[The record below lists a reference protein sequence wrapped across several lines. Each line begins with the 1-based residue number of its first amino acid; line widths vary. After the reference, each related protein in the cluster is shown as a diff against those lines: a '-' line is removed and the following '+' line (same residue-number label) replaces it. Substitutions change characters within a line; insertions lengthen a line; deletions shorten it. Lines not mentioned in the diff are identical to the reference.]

1 MTIRSIDHINI
12 STDRLAETC
21 AFFKDVLGLTD
32 GFRPNFPFAGAWLY
46 QGDQALVHLI
56 EKDKASVPSAQ
67 ASLDHFAF
75 VIDDYEAMGATLDA
89 HGIDYRKLETPG
101 TTIRQYF
108 LTDPNGVTIELN
120 WKGARPT
127 G

>member
-1 MTIRSIDHINI
+1 MTIRGIDHINI

-32 GFRPNFPFAGAWLY
+32 GFRPAFPFGGAWLY
-46 QGDQALVHLI
+46 SGDQALVHLI
-56 EKDKASVPSAQ
+56 EKDKAMVPSSQ

-75 VIDDYEAMGATLDA
+75 LIDDFEGMGARLDQ
-89 HGIDYRKLETPG
+89 HGIEYRMLSAPG

-120 WKGARPT
+120 WKGRPE
-127 G
+127 

>member
-1 MTIRSIDHINI
+1 MTIRGIDHINI

-21 AFFKDVLGLTD
+21 AFFKDVLGFTD
-32 GFRPNFPFAGAWLY
+32 GFRPAFPFGGAWLY

-56 EKDKASVPSAQ
+56 EKDKAHVPSYQ

-75 VIDDYEAMGATLDA
+75 VIDDYEGLQARLDA
-89 HGIDYRKLETPG
+89 KGIEYRALNTPG
-101 TTIRQYF
+101 TTIRQMF

-120 WKGARPT
+120 WKGERPT